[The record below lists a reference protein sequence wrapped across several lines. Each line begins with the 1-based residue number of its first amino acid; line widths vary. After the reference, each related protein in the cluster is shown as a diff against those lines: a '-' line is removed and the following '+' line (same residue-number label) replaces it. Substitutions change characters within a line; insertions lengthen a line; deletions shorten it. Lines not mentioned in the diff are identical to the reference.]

1 MKKER
6 LSKLKIFGLVMV
18 PAIAMPL
25 LAGCVP
31 AELRAAASGEEAPIM
46 NEELSAFID
55 EVYKEPYSLVFNN
68 CIDKSL
74 RIMAEAESLGMK
86 TDFIGCIAVLKAKR
100 YRNLLIVS
108 PHFYSE
114 IDGKKVDVAL
124 DPIREQIYCKN
135 SEVKIVMPVNISEM
149 GRAFFRRFGFISR
162 VSRRG

>member
-6 LSKLKIFGLVMV
+6 LSKLKIFGLVMI

-74 RIMAEAESLGMK
+74 RIMAKAESLGMK
-86 TDFIGCIAVLKAKR
+86 TDLIGCIAVLKAKR
-100 YRNLLIVS
+100 YRNLPVVS
-108 PHFYSE
+108 PHFYAE

-124 DPIREQIYCKN
+124 DPVREELYCKN
-135 SEVKIVMPVNISEM
+135 SEVRIVMPVNISEM
-149 GRAFFRRFGFISR
+149 GRAFFRRIGLISR
-162 VSRRG
+162 LSGRG

>member
-1 MKKER
+1 M
-6 LSKLKIFGLVMV
+6 VMV
-18 PAIAMPL
+18 PAIDMPL

-74 RIMAEAESLGMK
+74 RIMAKAESLGMK
-86 TDFIGCIAVLKAKR
+86 TDLIGCIAVLKAKR
-100 YRNLLIVS
+100 WRNLPIVS

-124 DPIREQIYCKN
+124 DPIREQIYGKN

-149 GRAFFRRFGFISR
+149 GRAFFRRIGFISR
-162 VSRRG
+162 LLRRG

>member
-1 MKKER
+1 
-6 LSKLKIFGLVMV
+6 
-18 PAIAMPL
+18 MPL

-31 AELRAAASGEEAPIM
+31 AELGAAASGEGVPIM

-74 RIMAEAESLGMK
+74 RIMAKAESLEMK
-86 TDFIGCIAVLKAKR
+86 ADFIGCIAVLRAKR
-100 YRNLLIVS
+100 WHNIPIVS

-124 DPIREQIYCKN
+124 DPLREEIYCKN
-135 SEVKIVMPVNISEM
+135 SEVRIVMPVNISEM
-149 GRAFFRRFGFISR
+149 GRAFFRRFGFMGCL
-162 VSRRG
+162 SRRG

>member
-1 MKKER
+1 MKKEI

-31 AELRAAASGEEAPIM
+31 AELGAAAPGEEAPIM
-46 NEELSAFID
+46 NEELSVFID
-55 EVYKEPYSLVFNN
+55 EVYKEPYSLIFNN

-74 RIMAEAESLGMK
+74 RIMAKAESLGMK

-124 DPIREQIYCKN
+124 DPIREEIYCKN
-135 SEVKIVMPVNISEM
+135 SEVRIVMPVNISEM
-149 GRAFFRRFGFISR
+149 GRAFFRRFGFMSHL
-162 VSRRG
+162 SRRG

>member
-1 MKKER
+1 M
-6 LSKLKIFGLVMV
+6 
-18 PAIAMPL
+18 
-25 LAGCVP
+25 
-31 AELRAAASGEEAPIM
+31 PIM

-55 EVYKEPYSLVFNN
+55 EVYKEPYSLIFNN

-74 RIMAEAESLGMK
+74 RIMAKAKSLGMK
-86 TDFIGCIAVLKAKR
+86 ADFIGCIAILPAKG
-100 YRNLLIVS
+100 YRNLLIAS

-135 SEVKIVMPVNISEM
+135 SEVKIVTPMNISEIR
-149 GRAFFRRFGFISR
+149 RAFFHGIGFISR